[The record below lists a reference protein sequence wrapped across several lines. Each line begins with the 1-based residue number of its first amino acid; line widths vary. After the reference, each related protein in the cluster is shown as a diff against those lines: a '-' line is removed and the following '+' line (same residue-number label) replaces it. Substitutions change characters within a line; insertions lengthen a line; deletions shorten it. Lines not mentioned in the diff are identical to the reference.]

1 MKTVAGPSSGL
12 CARLDTSY
20 VSTHLIF
27 TTSES
32 MSSFPV
38 LQIRKLGALK
48 ELAPDDTGTGWW
60 GLGLNEAA

>member
-1 MKTVAGPSSGL
+1 MKTAAGLSSGL
-12 CARLDTSY
+12 CARHDTSY

-27 TTSES
+27 TTLES

-48 ELAPDDTGTGWW
+48 EFAQDYTFTRW
-60 GLGLNEAA
+60 